1 MENKDL
7 KLYVDSREQSR
18 IDRAI
23 KYYTGQGIPVEV
35 KELPI
40 GDYLF
45 TDGEKYCCFE
55 MKTVQDFIASIQ
67 DGRVFNQSVDMA
79 ENYEYSFVIIVGNE
93 SERAKALAITRNYR
107 KVTVFQYLSAIA
119 SLNRYVTVIE
129 SYSPYIE
136 ESFYRMMTQAK
147 KCLQGKP
154 IVKKFSKKVRNN
166 AYNWLVYCN
175 YGISSKKGQLIVDEL
190 GLETLS
196 DLQAIELEDLTSIK
210 GIGEATAQRIIKGL
224 R

>member
-1 MENKDL
+1 MENKNITVTIDN
-7 KLYVDSREQSR
+7 REQSR
-18 IDRAI
+18 IKPAC
-23 KYYTGQGIPVEV
+23 KYFTSQGLDPKVN
-35 KELPI
+35 ELMV